1 MYISKLTENND
12 YYKASITLKEMEQEI
27 ENKLRKE
34 GWISIE
40 LVEKDYQRNICILK
54 EKSDGV
60 YKANILDLLIT
71 TTTFNTKF
79 DDLPNPQ
86 DYLSWIR
93 IHEIYRF
100 SRKLFLL
107 DNYKAHFEIDL
118 VIWKEI
124 RFENLKIFM
133 NKELA
138 LTIKDTI
145 LSKKDLQIW
154 WTTHQNNIH
163 LENDEEFFNKFILS
177 KNDKNQIIIT
187 ALDEFGSYKK
197 SNCIVVSEWDQLW
210 QLKNCLFLQKQDGKC
225 YLLYEK
231 SLLLEVPWE
240 FLNIQNVELSY
251 NLLSIITKQK
261 KINFRISWDVVEN
274 FEVFLKPEEEC
285 LNLIVN
291 SAENLVNNYILF
303 KYDLN
308 NYGYS
313 LMDSYSKDLEKL
325 NPTLKLLKSEE
336 QLFVFL
342 SKLNKF
348 SLSFWDIKNGF
359 LIAKRLNKWEMIDG
373 IFTPLAKTD
382 WTQWGIQITANQEWL
397 FKGFLISIS
406 SNWELKQEKEL
417 FKAHSIRGI
426 PEYCVLKTKKW
437 ILLQYI
443 TGTNQINWKNLY
455 IQNHFIHTIAAPKT
469 TYVCFQL
476 HGRYYLLWRTNNCLK
491 IYRFNQKTIS
501 WEICT
506 NQKKWEF
513 KDLLAYSN
521 FLNLTMN
528 RQLLFQKW
536 EKWEVIV
543 SRGEKAIISFRGS
556 WAKLMFKQPIITYR
570 DSVFTYGMTIP
581 QCIFVYCE
589 DYSEHNAFIVLKEQK
604 QTILNARWKK
614 IIRLQNFV
622 VRNTR

>member
-12 YYKASITLKEMEQEI
+12 YYKASVALKDMEQEI
-27 ENKLRKE
+27 KNKLGKE

-54 EKSDGV
+54 EKSDGI

-107 DNYKAHFEIDL
+107 DNYKAHFEVDL

-154 WTTHQNNIH
+154 WTTYQNNIH

-187 ALDEFGSYKK
+187 TLDEFGSYKK

-240 FLNIQNVELSY
+240 FFNIQNVELSY

-291 SAENLVNNYILF
+291 SVENLTNNYIFF

-325 NPTLKLLKSEE
+325 NPTLKFLKSEE

-342 SKLNKF
+342 FKLNKF

-382 WTQWGIQITANQEWL
+382 WTQWGIQITATQEWL
-397 FKGFLISIS
+397 FKGFLIFIS

-417 FKAHSIRGI
+417 FKAYSIREI
-426 PEYCVLKTKKW
+426 PEYCILKTKKW

-455 IQNHFIHTIAAPKT
+455 IQNHSIHAIAAPKT

-476 HGRYYLLWRTNNCLK
+476 HGRYYLLWKSNNCLK

-501 WEICT
+501 WEVCP

-543 SRGEKAIISFRGS
+543 SRGEKTMISFRGS
-556 WAKLMFKQPIITYR
+556 WANLTFKQTIITYR
-570 DSVFTYGMTIP
+570 DSVYAYGMTIP

-589 DYSEHNAFIVLKEQK
+589 DYSEHNAFIVLGEQK
-604 QTILNARWKK
+604 QKILNARWKK
-614 IIRLQNFV
+614 IIIVQHSID
-622 VRNTR
+622 RNTR

>member
-1 MYISKLTENND
+1 MYISKLIENND
-12 YYKASITLKEMEQEI
+12 YFKASIALKEMEQEI
-27 ENKLRKE
+27 ENKLGKE

-40 LVEKDYQRNICILK
+40 LVEKDYQRNICFLK
-54 EKSDGV
+54 GKTDGIH
-60 YKANILDLLIT
+60 KLNILDLFLT
-71 TTTFNTKF
+71 NTTFNTKF

-93 IHEIYRF
+93 MHEIYRF

-107 DNYKAHFEIDL
+107 DSYRVHFDIDL

-154 WTTHQNNIH
+154 WTNYQNTIH
-163 LENDEEFFNKFILS
+163 LDNDEEFFNKFILS

-197 SNCIVVSEWDQLW
+197 SNYIVVSEWDQLW
-210 QLKNCLFLQKQDGKC
+210 QLKNCLFLQKQNGKC

-231 SLLLEVPWE
+231 SLLLEIPWE
-240 FLNIQNVELSY
+240 FPNISNVELSY

-261 KINFRISWDVVEN
+261 KINFRITGDYVEN

-291 SAENLVNNYILF
+291 SSENLVNNYVFF

-308 NYGYS
+308 NHGYS

-325 NPTLKLLKSEE
+325 NPTLNFLKSEE
-336 QLFVFL
+336 KLFVFL

-359 LIAKRLNKWEMIDG
+359 LITKRLNKWEMIDG
-373 IFTPLAKTD
+373 IFTPLTKID

-397 FKGFLISIS
+397 FRGFLISIS
-406 SNWELKQEKEL
+406 SNWEFKEEKEL
-417 FKAHSIRGI
+417 FKAYSIREI

-443 TGTNQINWKNLY
+443 TGTNQINWKNFY
-455 IQNHFIHTIAAPKT
+455 IQNHSIHTIAAPKT

-491 IYRFNQKTIS
+491 IYSFNQKTIS
-501 WEICT
+501 WEVCP

-528 RQLLFQKW
+528 RQILFQKW

-543 SRGEKAIISFRGS
+543 SRGEKAMISFRGS
-556 WAKLMFKQPIITYR
+556 WANLMFKQPIITYR
-570 DSVFTYGMTIP
+570 DSVFAYGMTIP
-581 QCIFVYCE
+581 YCIFVYCA
-589 DYSEHNAFIVLKEQK
+589 DYFEHNSFIVLKEQK

-614 IIRLQNFV
+614 LIRLQNFV

>member
-1 MYISKLTENND
+1 MYISKLIENND
-12 YYKASITLKEMEQEI
+12 FYKASIALKEMEQEI
-27 ENKLRKE
+27 ENKLGKE

-40 LVEKDYQRNICILK
+40 LVEKDYQRNICFLK
-54 EKSDGV
+54 EKTDGI
-60 YKANILDLLIT
+60 YKLNILDLFLT
-71 TTTFNTKF
+71 NTTFNTKF

-93 IHEIYRF
+93 MHEIYRF

-107 DNYKAHFEIDL
+107 DSYRVHFDIDL

-154 WTTHQNNIH
+154 WTNYQNNIH

-210 QLKNCLFLQKQDGKC
+210 QLKNCLFLQKQNGKC

-231 SLLLEVPWE
+231 SLLLEIPWE

-261 KINFRISWDVVEN
+261 KINFRITGDYVEN

-291 SAENLVNNYILF
+291 SSENLVNNYVFF

-308 NYGYS
+308 NHGYT

-325 NPTLKLLKSEE
+325 NPTLKFLKSEE
-336 QLFVFL
+336 KLFVFL

-348 SLSFWDIKNGF
+348 SLSFGDIKNGF
-359 LIAKRLNKWEMIDG
+359 LITKRLNKWEMIDG
-373 IFTPLAKTD
+373 IFTPLTKTD

-397 FKGFLISIS
+397 FRGFLISIS
-406 SNWELKQEKEL
+406 SNWEFKEEKEL
-417 FKAHSIRGI
+417 FKAYSIREI
-426 PEYCVLKTKKW
+426 PEYCFLKTKKW
-437 ILLQYI
+437 IVLQYI
-443 TGTNQINWKNLY
+443 TGTNQINWKNFY
-455 IQNHFIHTIAAPKT
+455 IQKHSIHTIAAPKT

-476 HGRYYLLWRTNNCLK
+476 HGRYYLLWKTNNCLK
-491 IYRFNQKTIS
+491 IYSFNQKTIS
-501 WEICT
+501 WEICP

-536 EKWEVIV
+536 EKGEVII
-543 SRGEKAIISFRGS
+543 SRGEKAMISFRGS
-556 WAKLMFKQPIITYR
+556 WANLMFKQPIITYR
-570 DSVFTYGMTIP
+570 DSVFAYGMTIP
-581 QCIFVYCE
+581 YCIFVYCA
-589 DYSEHNAFIVLKEQK
+589 DYFEHNSFIVLKEQK
-604 QTILNARWKK
+604 QTILNSRWKK
-614 IIRLQNFV
+614 LIRLQNFV